1 MNDETIVK
9 THAISYIRFSSLE
22 QAKGD
27 SYRRQL
33 ERTEKYCKEKELILS
48 KTRYEDLGVSG
59 WTGKNMERGRLGE
72 LLAALKA
79 GKIETSKTVLILEN
93 FDRFS
98 RLKPRLAYNKLAEI
112 IEAGLD
118 VVTLEDG
125 RVHTKRTIDDFATLI
140 SSFAVMQRAHEESTR
155 KSDFTRQNWEQKRKL
170 VIAGK
175 AVLTGQCPAW
185 LRLKADKTGFEPIP
199 ERVKLVHRIIRMV
212 KDGKPKREIA
222 RMLDAEKV
230 PTWSRAKCWRDNY
243 IYELVTSR
251 MLLGE
256 LHLLKRKQ
264 PNAEPIKHYYPA
276 VVDELTWLSVQPEKR
291 NFKAG
296 PQGNVNNLFS
306 GLIYDGYHP
315 DFHMKFFMTNA
326 EKNYVY
332 LSSDYATVD
341 PEYLKYNA
349 VKAKGKKPLSRPL
362 SGLTFHY
369 RDFEQHFLKNFGEI
383 DLLEVMPKPTEE
395 EVSRLE
401 LLEAENKRNDKA
413 LENLVKALES
423 GQPSQVVM
431 AQIEKREATSKR
443 LKKELAAEGLKVKR
457 DQHTLNGFQQEWEQL
472 GEMLNASTREARL
485 ALRTLFQRVVQRID
499 LFMVGL
505 IDVPDSLKTTVF
517 PERSGMMCYSIK
529 LVGGHKI
536 WIWQDGCQVWE

>member
-1 MNDETIVK
+1 M
-9 THAISYIRFSSLE
+9 
-22 QAKGD
+22 
-27 SYRRQL
+27 
-33 ERTEKYCKEKELILS
+33 
-48 KTRYEDLGVSG
+48 SG
-59 WTGKNMERGRLGE
+59 WTGKNMDHGRLGD

-79 GKIETSKTVLILEN
+79 GKIETGKTLLILEN

-98 RLKPRLAYNKLAEI
+98 RLKPRIAYNKLAEI

-125 RVHTKRTIDDFATLI
+125 RVHTKKTIDDFATLI

-170 VIAGK
+170 AVAGK
-175 AVLTGQCPAW
+175 AVLTRQCPAW
-185 LRLKADKTGFEPIP
+185 LRLKADKSGFEPIP
-199 ERVKLVHRIIRMV
+199 ERVKLVHRIIGMV
-212 KDGKPKREIA
+212 KEGKSKREIA

-256 LHLLKRKQ
+256 LHPLKRKQ
-264 PNAEPIKHYYPA
+264 PNAEPIKNYYPP
-276 VVDELTWLSVQPEKR
+276 VVDDETWLSIQPEKR

-315 DFHMKFFMTNA
+315 DFHMKFFLTNM

-332 LSSDYATVD
+332 LCSDYATVD

-349 VKAKGKKPLSRPL
+349 AKAKGKKPLARPL
-362 SGLTFHY
+362 SGTAFHY

-383 DLLEVMPKPTEE
+383 DVLDAMPKPTAA
-395 EVSRLE
+395 EVSRFE
-401 LLEAENKRNDKA
+401 LLEAENKQNSKA

-431 AQIEKREATSKR
+431 AQIEKREATARR
-443 LKKELAAEGLKVKR
+443 LAKELAAEGLKMKR
-457 DQHTLNGFQQEWEQL
+457 GQHALNGFEQEWKQIEEL
-472 GEMLNASTREARL
+472 LTASTREARL
-485 ALRTLFQRVVQRID
+485 ALRALFQRMIERID
-499 LFMVGL
+499 LFVVGL
-505 IDVPDSLKTTVF
+505 LDVPENLKTTVY
-517 PERSGMMCYSIK
+517 PERSGMMCYSVK
-529 LVGGHKI
+529 LVGSHKI